1 MPLPG
6 GKGPAAVTRPATTCG
21 DLAAPRAKGRRL
33 SDEGDDVTTD
43 DYVKGAAGV
52 ASAAAEDV
60 RCMTA
65 DELLGFAALFETCAR
80 TLLEEPDAA
89 VLSHLRVVAAPLGE
103 RGFDALAPGPELTER
118 YYDRMFV
125 SSSPLYV
132 PLVESSVARRVISGG
147 RLVYGALAGPA
158 ADHALA
164 CYRATGFDYR
174 ALPGYHLAVAS
185 LRPDSMACELAFLAA
200 LARAATGGAPAAR
213 ELLTQFACRHGA
225 WFSDAADCLARTDDD
240 LYARVARLAADG
252 VKCLPGCW

>member
-1 MPLPG
+1 M
-6 GKGPAAVTRPATTCG
+6 
-21 DLAAPRAKGRRL
+21 
-33 SDEGDDVTTD
+33 TTD

-52 ASAAAEDV
+52 ASATARTARRV
-60 RCMTA
+60 AA

-89 VLSHLRVVAAPLGE
+89 VLSHLRGVAASLGE
-103 RGFDALAPGPELTER
+103 HGFDALEPGPELLGR

-158 ADHALA
+158 TDHALA
-164 CYRATGFDYR
+164 CYRTAGFDYQ

-185 LRPDSMACELAFLAA
+185 LHPDSMACELAFLAA
-200 LARAATGGAPAAR
+200 LARAAAGGAPAAPN
-213 ELLTQFACRHGA
+213 LLAQFARRHGA
-225 WFSDAADCLARTDDD
+225 WFSDAADRLARTDDD
-240 LYARVARLAADG
+240 LYACVARLAADG
-252 VKCLPGCW
+252 VRCLPGYW